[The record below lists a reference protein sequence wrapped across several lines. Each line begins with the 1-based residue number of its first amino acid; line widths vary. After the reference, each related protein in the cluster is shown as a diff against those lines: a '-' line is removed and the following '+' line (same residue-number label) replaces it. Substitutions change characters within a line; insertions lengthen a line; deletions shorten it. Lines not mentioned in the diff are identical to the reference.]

1 MSSPV
6 QPFSKKSFN
15 LITLLAMTFFPKSN
29 MAGFTEGLPQGINKG
44 GCPLLTIKK
53 FGNIFPSKNRTST
66 FRGKNVID
74 NSRYGN
80 GVLAMF
86 TS

>member
-1 MSSPV
+1 
-6 QPFSKKSFN
+6 
-15 LITLLAMTFFPKSN
+15 MTFFPKSN

-53 FGNIFPSKNRTST
+53 FGNIFPSKNITST

-74 NSRYGN
+74 KARMYLQLPLRQWGAGN
-80 GVLAMF
+80 VYLLVL
-86 TS
+86 SS